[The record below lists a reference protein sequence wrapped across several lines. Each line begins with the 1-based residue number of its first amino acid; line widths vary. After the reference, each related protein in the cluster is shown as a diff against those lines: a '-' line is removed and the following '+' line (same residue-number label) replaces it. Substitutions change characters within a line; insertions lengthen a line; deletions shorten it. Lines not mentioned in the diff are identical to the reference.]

1 LFGVGAYTFAP
12 FKVAISGLYKQLRFT
27 LVPPYRGKPVL
38 MDDTCYFIGSD
49 NLLEAETLHELFS
62 ADITYHFLRSVVF
75 TDSKRPITADIL
87 NRLDIYKIA
96 EQFGAAERLSSFLKT
111 GTMETNGQGV
121 MVFEK
126 RSEYLPS
133 A

>member
-1 LFGVGAYTFAP
+1 
-12 FKVAISGLYKQLRFT
+12 
-27 LVPPYRGKPVL
+27 